1 MFLVRF
7 KTTLSLS
14 RDRFLGVFLSLPL
27 PLDALMVGLL
37 VQVHSGLLLGVPE
50 VGLLDETGHV
60 ELGGVG
66 DLLSHQGFLGH

>member
-1 MFLVRF
+1 
-7 KTTLSLS
+7 
-14 RDRFLGVFLSLPL
+14 
-27 PLDALMVGLL
+27 MVGLL